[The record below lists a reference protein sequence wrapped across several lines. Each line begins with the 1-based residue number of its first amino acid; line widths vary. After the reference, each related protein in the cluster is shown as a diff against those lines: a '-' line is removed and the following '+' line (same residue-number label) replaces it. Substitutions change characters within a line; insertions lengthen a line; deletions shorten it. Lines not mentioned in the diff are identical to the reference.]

1 MTTHTT
7 APVAAPGTS
16 ALVPFGVRQAVAA
29 VSLPVDL
36 STIQYDPDRQISVI
50 TEDGVSVPALKHST
64 GTTSTNTAVQ
74 DNKGG
79 PDRDTDQT
87 ED

>member
-1 MTTHTT
+1 MTTHAT
-7 APVAAPGTS
+7 ASVAPGGF
-16 ALVPFGVRQAVAA
+16 APVPFGVRQAVAA
-29 VSLPVDL
+29 VPLPVDL
-36 STIQYDPDRQISVI
+36 STIHYDPDRQISVI
-50 TEDGVSVPALKHST
+50 TEDGVTVPALKHST

-79 PDRDTDQT
+79 PDRDIDHT